1 MRKCLSPFECKKKV
15 KLPLQAHIVEMKVRT
30 ERSLSCKLTVIS
42 IQLLR
47 CKSISD
53 KKKKNNLIKKN
64 SYYVCVRMWCA
75 LRSMRIYAKQQAVL
89 ITKNEEEKTT

>member
-42 IQLLR
+42 IQLLQ

-53 KKKKNNLIKKN
+53 KKKKKNNLIKKI
-64 SYYVCVRMWCA
+64 VITCACECGCA
-75 LRSMRIYAKQQAVL
+75 LRSMRICEAASSAYNK
-89 ITKNEEEKTT
+89 K